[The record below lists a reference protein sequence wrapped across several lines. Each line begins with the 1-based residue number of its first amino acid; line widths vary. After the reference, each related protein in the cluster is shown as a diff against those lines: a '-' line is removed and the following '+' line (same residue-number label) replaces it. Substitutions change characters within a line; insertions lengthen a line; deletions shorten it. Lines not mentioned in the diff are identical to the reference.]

1 MSESVTVKSMVELR
15 KKLGVLPTL
24 IEVRLAPWQ
33 SSVLCRDVLGNL
45 PEDMQHKL
53 QQRFVLPEEA
63 TQGDEGL
70 SPVGVT
76 AYGNAIR
83 FMRMMRYKHAEVI
96 SSGYAFDD
104 SVRAVIAPYGKSWI
118 SPKESYFTLRSLH
131 SILNPVVW
139 RNQKV
144 REFVSSVTR
153 AFTQEAVIS
162 GPGEVAPNGYVLKS
176 LAVYRKSVK
185 WLMLAKDSRQLRDNI
200 DEREHLI
207 DALTQLKE
215 EIMKRMLPIE

>member
-1 MSESVTVKSMVELR
+1 MAEIETVESMVELR

-24 IEVRLAPWQ
+24 MEVYLSPWQ
-33 SSVLCRDVLGNL
+33 ASALCKDPLGNL

-53 QQRFVLPEEA
+53 QQVFVLPEEA
-63 TQGDEGL
+63 KQGNGGL

-96 SSGYAFDD
+96 SSAYAFDD

-118 SPKESYFTLRSLH
+118 SPKESYFTLRDLH

-139 RNQKV
+139 RDPKV
-144 REFVSSVTR
+144 REFVSSVTK
-153 AFTQEAVIS
+153 AFTQDAVIS
-162 GPGEVAPNGYVLKS
+162 GPGEDVPNGYVLKT
-176 LAVYRKSVK
+176 VVVFRKALN
-185 WLMLAKDSRQLRDNI
+185 WLILAKDSRQLRDSI
-200 DEREHLI
+200 DEREYLVKC
-207 DALTQLKE
+207 LTTLKD
-215 EIMKRMLPIE
+215 EIMKGVLPIE

>member
-1 MSESVTVKSMVELR
+1 MTELVTVESMVELR

-24 IEVRLAPWQ
+24 MDVRISPWQ
-33 SSVLCRDVLGNL
+33 TNVLCKDALGNL

-63 TQGDEGL
+63 KQGDEGL
-70 SPVGVT
+70 SSVGVT

-83 FMRMMRYKHAEVI
+83 FMRMMCYKHAEVI

-118 SPKESYFTLRSLH
+118 SPKKSYFTPRSLH

-139 RNQKV
+139 RDPKV
-144 REFVSSVTR
+144 REFVSGVTR
-153 AFTQEAVIS
+153 AFTLVAVIS
-162 GPGEVAPNGYVLKS
+162 GPGEVVPNGYVLKS
-176 LAVYRKSVK
+176 LAVYRKAVK
-185 WLMLAKDSRQLRDNI
+185 WLRLAKNNRRLRDNI
-200 DEREHLI
+200 DEWGSLI
-207 DALTQLKE
+207 DALTLLKD
-215 EIMKRMLPIE
+215 EIMEGLLPIE

>member
-1 MSESVTVKSMVELR
+1 MSELVPVESMVELR

-24 IEVRLAPWQ
+24 MEVYLSPWQ
-33 SSVLCRDVLGNL
+33 ATALCKDPLGNL

-53 QQRFVLPEEA
+53 QQVFVLPEEA
-63 TQGDEGL
+63 KQGNGGL

-118 SPKESYFTLRSLH
+118 SPKESYFTLRQLH
-131 SILNPVVW
+131 SMLNPIVW
-139 RNQKV
+139 RSPKV
-144 REFVSSVTR
+144 RDFVNNTER
-153 AFTQEAVIS
+153 AFTQEATIS
-162 GPGEVAPNGYVLKS
+162 QPGDDVPVWYVSKTLS
-176 LAVYRKSVK
+176 VYRRALK
-185 WLMLAKDSRQLRDNI
+185 WLVIAKSSRKLRDNF
-200 DEREHLI
+200 DEYELLI
-207 DALTQLKE
+207 DALTRLKN
-215 EIMKRMLPIE
+215 EIMVGVLPVE

>member
-1 MSESVTVKSMVELR
+1 MSELVTVKSMVELR

-33 SSVLCRDVLGNL
+33 SSVLCQDVLGNL

-53 QQRFVLPEEA
+53 QQVFDIPEEA
-63 TQGDEGL
+63 KLGDEGL

-83 FMRMMRYKHAEVI
+83 FMRMMRYKRAEVI

-131 SILNPVVW
+131 SILDPVVW
-139 RNQKV
+139 RDPKV

-153 AFTQEAVIS
+153 AFTLEAVIL
-162 GPGEVAPNGYVLKS
+162 GPGEVVPNGYVLKS
-176 LAVYRKSVK
+176 LTKYRKAVK
-185 WLMLAKDSRQLRDNI
+185 WLRLAKDNRRLRDDI
-200 DEREHLI
+200 DERESLI
-207 DALTQLKE
+207 DALTLLKD
-215 EIMKRMLPIE
+215 EIMEGVLPVE

>member
-1 MSESVTVKSMVELR
+1 MSELVTVKSMVELR

-33 SSVLCRDVLGNL
+33 SSVLFRDVLGNL

-53 QQRFVLPEEA
+53 QQVFDIPEEA
-63 TQGDEGL
+63 KLGDEGL

-139 RNQKV
+139 RNPKV

-162 GPGEVAPNGYVLKS
+162 GPGEIAPNGYVLKS

-185 WLMLAKDSRQLRDNI
+185 WLMLAKDSRQLRVSI

-207 DALTQLKE
+207 DALTLLKKD
-215 EIMKRMLPIE
+215 IMDGVLPIE